1 MADWEKRCP
10 GCMKTVNSLNV
21 PCPHCGFDREKYE
34 QKRNPRTL
42 PPGIVLD
49 NQYLIGKVIGEG
61 GFGITYLAWWLK
73 LEIPVAI
80 KEYFPSGLATRNTQS
95 GSPSVIVTGGE
106 KEVHYY
112 ESGLRSFEQEA
123 HRRMPATAAK
133 DS

>member
-61 GFGITYLAWWLK
+61 GLGITYLAWWST
-73 LEIPVAI
+73 LEIPVGI
-80 KEYFPSGLATRNTQS
+80 KE
-95 GSPSVIVTGGE
+95 
-106 KEVHYY
+106 
-112 ESGLRSFEQEA
+112 
-123 HRRMPATAAK
+123 
-133 DS
+133 